1 MAGRGCL
8 SGQHHFSTAQIC
20 LSSRFNNSEKAT
32 DSNPTPGTRLPRER
46 DHYPSPPQPTGV
58 PHTSHL
64 SKREYSRLWRWV
76 QVRPGM
82 RREEQP
88 RQRVRFTE
96 GSLGAEAGGGLDA
109 RSPSLVFPPS
119 RSLPGSIT
127 PLTAVIQAAS
137 LWSSPCGSKISLA
150 PGSLDPERGRSGRP
164 GGVSRHWGLSSL
176 GSPPCVR
183 RGLTWYKKLSLWKA
197 SRSFTGPAIRAARAL
212 HTRPSTG
219 PAPRIPTPPASAQ
232 GKRTFRNNPEGKR
245 RVSEGNRGQGSWGLS
260 SVGKNHGSVSWR
272 AEGWVSAGTELW
284 RQQSTGPL
292 VNPRITEFQRPRG
305 RAC

>member
-1 MAGRGCL
+1 
-8 SGQHHFSTAQIC
+8 
-20 LSSRFNNSEKAT
+20 
-32 DSNPTPGTRLPRER
+32 
-46 DHYPSPPQPTGV
+46 
-58 PHTSHL
+58 
-64 SKREYSRLWRWV
+64 
-76 QVRPGM
+76 M

-232 GKRTFRNNPEGKR
+232 DLLGIVVPGAMCAPFFLAFLSLAPPC
-245 RVSEGNRGQGSWGLS
+245 GLTDPTICKS
-260 SVGKNHGSVSWR
+260 PPP
-272 AEGWVSAGTELW
+272 L
-284 RQQSTGPL
+284 QSPGASP
-292 VNPRITEFQRPRG
+292 
-305 RAC
+305 

>member
-1 MAGRGCL
+1 MMSNNIYYHGR
-8 SGQHHFSTAQIC
+8 A
-20 LSSRFNNSEKAT
+20 
-32 DSNPTPGTRLPRER
+32 RLPLRATSFFYCPDLSVQAELTTQR
-46 DHYPSPPQPTGV
+46 KPPTQIPHLARVCLEKGITYPSPPQPTSV

-109 RSPSLVFPPS
+109 RSPSLVLPPS

-137 LWSSPCGSKISLA
+137 LWSSPCGSKISRA

-164 GGVSRHWGLSSL
+164 GGVSRHWGLSAL

-183 RGLTWYKKLSLWKA
+183 CGLTWYKKLSLWKA

-219 PAPRIPTPPASAQ
+219 PAPRLATPPASAQ
-232 GKRTFRNNPEGKR
+232 DLLGIVVPGAKCAPFFLAFLSLAPPC
-245 RVSEGNRGQGSWGLS
+245 GLPDPTICKSTPPLQSPGAS
-260 SVGKNHGSVSWR
+260 S
-272 AEGWVSAGTELW
+272 
-284 RQQSTGPL
+284 
-292 VNPRITEFQRPRG
+292 
-305 RAC
+305 